1 MPHTGCLP
9 FSGRWRCRLLTRSI
23 VVLLP
28 STCKRHTG
36 AGASCGCSR
45 TPVHPDFQRI
55 SRNRERIGQGSSE
68 DRTYLL
74 QVAMAQLQMRAAQDA
89 ILLQTVTVSQT
100 SRLVVVLMQ
109 MSKTETGLTWRSVS
123 SSGKRLRQQC
133 DPAMLSMLLAR
144 VSVAGVRMLMLMLV
158 QGGLLVLV
166 LMMILTHCFAGWQ
179 KASLQR
185 RRQLRISMV
194 VVVVLTADRLS
205 VYSTWAVVQNLDLAA
220 VSVLG
225 TGAS

>member
-1 MPHTGCLP
+1 
-9 FSGRWRCRLLTRSI
+9 
-23 VVLLP
+23 
-28 STCKRHTG
+28 
-36 AGASCGCSR
+36 
-45 TPVHPDFQRI
+45 
-55 SRNRERIGQGSSE
+55 
-68 DRTYLL
+68 
-74 QVAMAQLQMRAAQDA
+74 MR
-89 ILLQTVTVSQT
+89 
-100 SRLVVVLMQ
+100 
-109 MSKTETGLTWRSVS
+109 
-123 SSGKRLRQQC
+123 
-133 DPAMLSMLLAR
+133 
-144 VSVAGVRMLMLMLV
+144 MLMLV

>member
-1 MPHTGCLP
+1 M
-9 FSGRWRCRLLTRSI
+9 
-23 VVLLP
+23 
-28 STCKRHTG
+28 
-36 AGASCGCSR
+36 
-45 TPVHPDFQRI
+45 
-55 SRNRERIGQGSSE
+55 
-68 DRTYLL
+68 
-74 QVAMAQLQMRAAQDA
+74 AMAQLQMRAAQDA

-123 SSGKRLRQQC
+123 SSEKRLRQQC

-144 VSVAGVRMLMLMLV
+144 GSGAGVRMLMLMLV

-220 VSVLG
+220 ASVLG